1 MINKMNHMVLN
12 FQRVQKIEL
21 RQKIKKIIQS
31 HDTIL
36 NNSYRSKKRESTMLV
51 SYKPYK
57 HCFTHQLSLKVYKIL
72 T

>member
-36 NNSYRSKKRESTMLV
+36 NNSYRSKKEKALCLFHIN
-51 SYKPYK
+51 PINIA
-57 HCFTHQLSLKVYKIL
+57 SLTNYH
-72 T
+72 